1 MQVVKQTS
9 FGELM
14 DVTRYTL
21 YLSATE
27 YNDIR
32 ELLNLIVIPFPSGS
46 EEEILRIRLCELLNH
61 YQIKRLSNLCSQF
74 NLELR

>member
-46 EEEILRIRLCELLNH
+46 EEFLLQNRKEMGSQSNSTIHEYHYIR
-61 YQIKRLSNLCSQF
+61 
-74 NLELR
+74 